1 MLFVLVCAL
10 HEPNFPSPYPPAWV
24 ASCLEKITLKNC
36 TELKLELRVTLWKI
50 NIGSEREREREEHIK
65 TSPLFS
71 LPSFPHSPFSLWGF
85 CHFPLTFRSPQV
97 LTCHCNVDRLRH
109 HFKGGKQNCRPVC
122 LSVCPA
128 FAQNSGLFETLKVG
142 LQLQAHL

>member
-50 NIGSEREREREEHIK
+50 NIGSERERRAHQN
-65 TSPLFS
+65 FS
-71 LPSFPHSPFSLWGF
+71 FIFPSFSFLPLGILSLSF
-85 CHFPLTFRSPQV
+85 DVSITTSAHFAIAVTVMSI
-97 LTCHCNVDRLRH
+97 D
-109 HFKGGKQNCRPVC
+109 GGGIIS
-122 LSVCPA
+122 LG
-128 FAQNSGLFETLKVG
+128 SGE
-142 LQLQAHL
+142 